1 MSTQDVMFYSAT
13 MNPTYKLRLY
23 ADLPTR
29 PGQVDVS
36 SSKEIQSGF
45 TEPHENELRDQ
56 RDPEFQTYT
65 HVEDTPYRP
74 QSYRPFRYLSRFS
87 KPLLGPDEKRLGF
100 SILLKVMAPRQD
112 LVAQPQPIRIEQGRQ
127 PPPPPAPGR
136 HQRPPHDNPTVY
148 INSPVVA
155 MPRNNVSRRE
165 ITRT

>member
-1 MSTQDVMFYSAT
+1 MKEWYRFYNFEKRFRILPLVNILKTISR
-13 MNPTYKLRLY
+13 RLY

-29 PGQVDVS
+29 PGQVD
-36 SSKEIQSGF
+36 
-45 TEPHENELRDQ
+45 
-56 RDPEFQTYT
+56 
-65 HVEDTPYRP
+65 
-74 QSYRPFRYLSRFS
+74 
-87 KPLLGPDEKRLGF
+87 
-100 SILLKVMAPRQD
+100 ILLKVMAPRQD